1 MMVRS
6 YRLMNSAHL
15 GVGYIL
21 DRTDGHVIRQLILD
35 IYFHIVF
42 LQTWDL

>member
-15 GVGYIL
+15 GVLHGGYIL
-21 DRTDGHVIRQLILD
+21 DRTDGHVVRQLILQ
-35 IYFHIVF
+35 IV
-42 LQTWDL
+42 LSQT